1 MGASNTYIYD
11 TQDNLASILPALLQN
26 KGIDPT
32 AAMAM
37 MQNKGGLL
45 GNNGLGDII
54 ALIIVAAI
62 FGNGNGGGLF
72 GGGNNNN
79 RNAETDLLMQTLNR
93 NGVDINQLAQSVNL
107 STGQIQHAINS
118 VATQISNLAGQQGL
132 STQQIINSLQ
142 AGNCQLSHQLA
153 DCCCKT
159 QQVIAQGFSDLG
171 YATRDQTCAI
181 EKAIAA
187 STSQIIEGQR
197 NAEMRELNRD
207 IAERDRRIAEQATAI
222 NNYQQ
227 TQTFAAMLQN
237 ATSPL
242 AVGLQNLQSDVDG
255 IKCRLPKTE
264 VITAQPDYVPVNR
277 GINVNYGIVPTCGY
291 GYGYP
296 YGFPFGGNNGNGS
309 FF

>member
-11 TQDNLASILPALLQN
+11 TQDNLSAILPALLQN

-37 MQNKGGLL
+37 MNNNKGGFL

-62 FGNGNGGGLF
+62 FGNGNGGGIF
-72 GGGNNNN
+72 GGGNNNS
-79 RNAETDLLMQTLNR
+79 NAEREMLMQALNR
-93 NGVDINQLAQSVNL
+93 NGVDIGQLAQSINC
-107 STGQIQHAINS
+107 SNGQIQNAINS

-132 STQQIINSLQ
+132 SAQQIINSIQ
-142 AGNCQLSHQLA
+142 AGNCTLSHQLA
-153 DCCCKT
+153 DCCCSTK
-159 QQVIAQGFSDLG
+159 QVISEGFASLG

-187 STSQIIEGQR
+187 STESILAGQR
-197 NAEMRELNRD
+197 AAEMRDLQNKLD
-207 IAERDRRIAEQATAI
+207 AEREKVAQQANAI

-227 TQTFAAMLQN
+227 TQTFAAMLQPIS
-237 ATSPL
+237 ASL
-242 AVGLQNLQSDVDG
+242 AGLHSEVDG
-255 IKCRLPKTE
+255 IKCKLPKTE
-264 VITAQPDYVPVNR
+264 TINVSPDYVPINR
-277 GINVNYGIVPTCGY
+277 GINVNYAPYNCLTGFGF
-291 GYGYP
+291 P
-296 YGFPFGGNNGNGS
+296 YGFNNGNGS

>member
-11 TQDNLASILPALLQN
+11 TQDNLSAILPSLLQN

-37 MQNKGGLL
+37 MNNNKGGGFL

-62 FGNGNGGGLF
+62 FGNGNGGGIF
-72 GGGNNNN
+72 GGGNNNS
-79 RNAETDLLMQTLNR
+79 NAEREMLMQALNR
-93 NGVDINQLAQSVNL
+93 NGVDIGQLAQSINC
-107 STGQIQHAINS
+107 SNGQIQNAINS

-132 STQQIINSLQ
+132 SAQQIINSIQ
-142 AGNCQLSHQLA
+142 AGNCTLSHQLA
-153 DCCCKT
+153 DCCCSTK
-159 QQVIAQGFSDLG
+159 QVISEGFASLG

-187 STSQIIEGQR
+187 STESILAGQR
-197 NAEMRELNRD
+197 AQEMRDLQNKLD
-207 IAERDRRIAEQATAI
+207 AEREKVAQQANAI

-227 TQTFAAMLQN
+227 TQTFAAMLQPIS
-237 ATSPL
+237 ASL
-242 AVGLQNLQSDVDG
+242 AGLHSEVDG
-255 IKCRLPKTE
+255 IKCKLPKTE
-264 VITAQPDYVPVNR
+264 TINVSPDYVPINR
-277 GINVNYGIVPTCGY
+277 GINVNYAPYNCLTGFGF
-291 GYGYP
+291 P
-296 YGFPFGGNNGNGS
+296 YGFNNGNGS

>member
-37 MQNKGGLL
+37 MNNKGGLL

-72 GGGNNNN
+72 GGGNNN
-79 RNAETDLLMQTLNR
+79 RNTETDLLMQTLNR
-93 NGVDINQLAQSVNL
+93 NGVDINQLAQSVNC
-107 STGQIQHAINS
+107 STGQIQAAINS
-118 VATQISNLAGQQGL
+118 VASQISNLAGQQGL
-132 STQQIINSLQ
+132 SAQQIINSIQ
-142 AGNCQLSHQLA
+142 AGNCTLSHQIA

-159 QQVIAQGFSDLG
+159 QQVISEGFSSLG

-187 STSQIIEGQR
+187 STSQILEGQR
-197 NAEMRELNRD
+197 AAELRD
-207 IAERDRRIAEQATAI
+207 LQNKLEAEREKVSQQATAI

-237 ATSPL
+237 ATNPI

-277 GINVNYGIVPTCGY
+277 GINVNYGVVPAC

-296 YGFPFGGNNGNGS
+296 YGFPFGVNNGNGS

>member
-11 TQDNLASILPALLQN
+11 TQDNLSAILPALLQN

-37 MQNKGGLL
+37 MNNKGGGFL

-72 GGGNNNN
+72 GGGNNNS
-79 RNAETDLLMQTLNR
+79 NAEREMLMQALNR
-93 NGVDINQLAQSVNL
+93 NGVDIGQLAQSINC
-107 STGQIQHAINS
+107 SNGQIQNAINS

-132 STQQIINSLQ
+132 SAQQISNSIQ
-142 AGNCQLSHQLA
+142 AGNCTLSHQLA
-153 DCCCKT
+153 DCCCSTK
-159 QQVIAQGFSDLG
+159 QVISEGFASLG

-187 STSQIIEGQR
+187 STESILAGQR
-197 NAEMRELNRD
+197 AAEMRDLQNKLD
-207 IAERDRRIAEQATAI
+207 AEREKVAQQANAI

-227 TQTFAAMLQN
+227 TQTFAAMLQPIS
-237 ATSPL
+237 ASL
-242 AVGLQNLQSDVDG
+242 AGLHSEVDG
-255 IKCRLPKTE
+255 IKCKLPKTE
-264 VITAQPDYVPVNR
+264 TINVSPDYVPINR
-277 GINVNYGIVPTCGY
+277 GINVNYAPYNCLTGFGF
-291 GYGYP
+291 P
-296 YGFPFGGNNGNGS
+296 YGFNNGNGS

>member
-11 TQDNLASILPALLQN
+11 TQDNLSAILPALLQN

-37 MQNKGGLL
+37 MNNNKGGFL

-72 GGGNNNN
+72 GGGNNNS
-79 RNAETDLLMQTLNR
+79 NAEREMLMQALNR
-93 NGVDINQLAQSVNL
+93 NGVDIGQLAQSINC
-107 STGQIQHAINS
+107 SNGQIQNAINS

-132 STQQIINSLQ
+132 SAQQIINSIQ
-142 AGNCQLSHQLA
+142 AGNCTLSHQLA
-153 DCCCKT
+153 DCCCSTK
-159 QQVIAQGFSDLG
+159 QVISEGFASLG

-187 STSQIIEGQR
+187 STESILAGQR
-197 NAEMRELNRD
+197 AAEMRDLQNKLD
-207 IAERDRRIAEQATAI
+207 AEREKVAQQANAI

-227 TQTFAAMLQN
+227 TQTFANMLQQ
-237 ATSPL
+237 ATQPL
-242 AVGLQNLQSDVDG
+242 LVGLQKVQGDVDG
-255 IKCRLPKTE
+255 IICKLPKTE
-264 VITAQPDYVPVNR
+264 VINVSPDYVPINR
-277 GINVNYGIVPTCGY
+277 GINVNYAPYNCLTGFGF
-291 GYGYP
+291 P
-296 YGFPFGGNNGNGS
+296 YGFNSGNGA

>member
-11 TQDNLASILPALLQN
+11 TQDNLSAILPALLQN

-37 MQNKGGLL
+37 MNNNKGGGFL

-62 FGNGNGGGLF
+62 FGNGNSGGIF
-72 GGGNNNN
+72 GGGNNNS
-79 RNAETDLLMQTLNR
+79 NAEREMLMQALNR
-93 NGVDINQLAQSVNL
+93 NGVDIGQLAQSINC
-107 STGQIQHAINS
+107 SNGQIQNAINS

-132 STQQIINSLQ
+132 SAQQIINSIQ
-142 AGNCQLSHQLA
+142 AGNCTLSHQLA
-153 DCCCKT
+153 DCCCSTK
-159 QQVIAQGFSDLG
+159 QVISEGFASLG

-187 STSQIIEGQR
+187 STESILAGQR
-197 NAEMRELNRD
+197 AQEMRDLQNKLD
-207 IAERDRRIAEQATAI
+207 AEREKVAQQANAI

-227 TQTFAAMLQN
+227 TQTFAAMLQPIS
-237 ATSPL
+237 ASL
-242 AVGLQNLQSDVDG
+242 AGLHSEVDG
-255 IKCRLPKTE
+255 IKCKLPKTE
-264 VITAQPDYVPVNR
+264 TINVSPDYVPINR
-277 GINVNYGIVPTCGY
+277 GINVNYAPYNCLAGFGF
-291 GYGYP
+291 P
-296 YGFPFGGNNGNGS
+296 YGFNNGNGS

>member
-11 TQDNLASILPALLQN
+11 TQDNLSAILPSLLQN

-37 MQNKGGLL
+37 MNNNKGGGFL

-62 FGNGNGGGLF
+62 FGNGNSGGIF
-72 GGGNNNN
+72 GGGNNNS
-79 RNAETDLLMQTLNR
+79 NAEREMLMQALNR
-93 NGVDINQLAQSVNL
+93 NGVDIGQLAQSINC
-107 STGQIQHAINS
+107 SNGQIQNAINS

-132 STQQIINSLQ
+132 SAQQIINSIQ
-142 AGNCQLSHQLA
+142 AGNCTLSHQLA
-153 DCCCKT
+153 DCCCSTK
-159 QQVIAQGFSDLG
+159 QVISEGFASLG

-187 STSQIIEGQR
+187 STESILAGQR
-197 NAEMRELNRD
+197 AQEMRDLQNKLD
-207 IAERDRRIAEQATAI
+207 AEREKVAQQANAI

-227 TQTFAAMLQN
+227 TQTFAAMLQPIS
-237 ATSPL
+237 ASL
-242 AVGLQNLQSDVDG
+242 AGLHSEVDG
-255 IKCRLPKTE
+255 IKCKLPKTE
-264 VITAQPDYVPVNR
+264 TINVSPDYVPINR
-277 GINVNYGIVPTCGY
+277 GINVNYAPYSCLGAFGF
-291 GYGYP
+291 P
-296 YGFPFGGNNGNGS
+296 YGLNNGNGS

>member
-11 TQDNLASILPALLQN
+11 TQDNLSAILPSLLQN

-37 MQNKGGLL
+37 MNNNKGGGFL

-62 FGNGNGGGLF
+62 FGNGNSGGIF
-72 GGGNNNN
+72 GGGNNNS
-79 RNAETDLLMQTLNR
+79 NAEREMLMQALNR
-93 NGVDINQLAQSVNL
+93 NGVDIGQLAQSINC
-107 STGQIQHAINS
+107 SNGQIQNAINS

-132 STQQIINSLQ
+132 SAQQIINSIQ
-142 AGNCQLSHQLA
+142 AGNCTLSHQLA
-153 DCCCKT
+153 DCCCSTK
-159 QQVIAQGFSDLG
+159 QVISEGFASLG

-187 STSQIIEGQR
+187 STESILAGQR
-197 NAEMRELNRD
+197 AQEMRDLQNKLD
-207 IAERDRRIAEQATAI
+207 AEREKVAQQANAI

-227 TQTFAAMLQN
+227 TQTFAAMLQPIS
-237 ATSPL
+237 ASL
-242 AVGLQNLQSDVDG
+242 AGLHSEVDG
-255 IKCRLPKTE
+255 IKCKLPKTE
-264 VITAQPDYVPVNR
+264 TINVSPDYVPINR
-277 GINVNYGIVPTCGY
+277 GINVNYAPYSCLGAFGF
-291 GYGYP
+291 P
-296 YGFPFGGNNGNGS
+296 YGFNNGNGS

>member
-11 TQDNLASILPALLQN
+11 TQDNLSAILPALLQN

-37 MQNKGGLL
+37 MNNKGGGFL

-72 GGGNNNN
+72 GGGNNNS
-79 RNAETDLLMQTLNR
+79 NAEREMLMQALNR
-93 NGVDINQLAQSVNL
+93 NGVDIGQLAQSINC
-107 STGQIQHAINS
+107 SNGQIQNAINS

-132 STQQIINSLQ
+132 SAQQIINSIQ
-142 AGNCQLSHQLA
+142 AGNCTLSHQLS
-153 DCCCKT
+153 DCCCSTK
-159 QQVIAQGFSDLG
+159 QVISEGFSSLG

-187 STSQIIEGQR
+187 STESILAGQR
-197 NAEMRELNRD
+197 AAEMRDLQNKLD
-207 IAERDRRIAEQATAI
+207 AEREKVAQQANAI

-227 TQTFAAMLQN
+227 TQTFAAMLQPIS
-237 ATSPL
+237 ASL
-242 AVGLQNLQSDVDG
+242 AGLHSEVDG
-255 IKCRLPKTE
+255 IKCKLPKTE
-264 VITAQPDYVPVNR
+264 TINVSPDYVPINR
-277 GINVNYGIVPTCGY
+277 GINVNYAPYNCLTGFGF
-291 GYGYP
+291 P
-296 YGFPFGGNNGNGS
+296 YGFNNGNGS

>member
-11 TQDNLASILPALLQN
+11 TQDNLSAILPTLLQN

-37 MQNKGGLL
+37 MNNNKGGGFL

-62 FGNGNGGGLF
+62 FGNGNGGGIF
-72 GGGNNNN
+72 GGGNNNS
-79 RNAETDLLMQTLNR
+79 NAEREMLMQALNR
-93 NGVDINQLAQSVNL
+93 NGVDIGQLAQSINC
-107 STGQIQHAINS
+107 SNGQIQNAINS

-132 STQQIINSLQ
+132 SAQQIINSIQ
-142 AGNCQLSHQLA
+142 AGNCTLSHQLA
-153 DCCCKT
+153 DCCCSTK
-159 QQVIAQGFSDLG
+159 QVISEGFASLG

-187 STSQIIEGQR
+187 STESILAGQR
-197 NAEMRELNRD
+197 AAEMRDLQNKLD
-207 IAERDRRIAEQATAI
+207 AEREKVAQQANAI

-227 TQTFAAMLQN
+227 TQTFAAMLQPIS
-237 ATSPL
+237 ASL
-242 AVGLQNLQSDVDG
+242 AGLHSEVDG
-255 IKCRLPKTE
+255 IKCKLPKTE
-264 VITAQPDYVPVNR
+264 TINVSPDYVPINR
-277 GINVNYGIVPTCGY
+277 GINVNYAPYNCLTGFGF
-291 GYGYP
+291 P
-296 YGFPFGGNNGNGS
+296 YGFNNGNGS

>member
-11 TQDNLASILPALLQN
+11 TQDNLSAILPALLQN

-37 MQNKGGLL
+37 MNNNKGGGFL

-62 FGNGNGGGLF
+62 FGNGNGGGIF
-72 GGGNNNN
+72 GGGNNNS
-79 RNAETDLLMQTLNR
+79 NAEREMLMQALNR
-93 NGVDINQLAQSVNL
+93 NGVDIGQLAQSVNC
-107 STGQIQHAINS
+107 STGQIQNAINS

-132 STQQIINSLQ
+132 SAQQIINSIQ
-142 AGNCQLSHQLA
+142 AGNCTLSHQLA
-153 DCCCKT
+153 DCCCSTK
-159 QQVIAQGFSDLG
+159 QVISEGFASLG

-187 STSQIIEGQR
+187 STESILAGQR
-197 NAEMRELNRD
+197 AAEMRDLQNKLD
-207 IAERDRRIAEQATAI
+207 AEREKVAQQANAI

-227 TQTFAAMLQN
+227 TQTFAAMLQPIS
-237 ATSPL
+237 ASL
-242 AVGLQNLQSDVDG
+242 AGLHSEVDG
-255 IKCRLPKTE
+255 IKCKLPKTE
-264 VITAQPDYVPVNR
+264 TINVSPDYVPINR
-277 GINVNYGIVPTCGY
+277 GINVNYAPYNCLTGFGF
-291 GYGYP
+291 P
-296 YGFPFGGNNGNGS
+296 YGFNNGNGS